1 MSEYYIPPGGGGGGP
16 ETDPVFGAAEAAL
29 FAAGDKAKLDTLEAL
44 PDWIDDPLGQLLDDQ
59 DPRKLS
65 IDVFERECYSD
76 QGDDLVPSIDWQNRI
91 LQGNYYDTIF
101 PVINWSDHTCHNN
114 LGLVTIDFNNMWL
127 YKGDGL
133 SYPSLDWNVCQLI
146 DPDSN
151 YTVISW
157 QGGLGFFNATP
168 VPQST
173 GWGCSNYAFVKGFD
187 ADSTTLDEVADC
199 LGTLIFQLAL
209 HGLIG
214 F

>member
-1 MSEYYIPPGGGGGGP
+1 MSEYSIPPGGGGGP

-44 PDWIDDPLGQLLDDQ
+44 PEWIDDPLGQLLDDQ

-91 LQGNYYDTIF
+91 LQGNFYDFIF
-101 PVINWSDHTCHNN
+101 PVIDWAGHTCHNN
-114 LGLVTIDFNNMWL
+114 VGLQTINFNFCEMYN
-127 YKGDGL
+127 GDGF
-133 SYPSLDWNVCQLI
+133 SNPNLDWNNCRLMDNGSYI
-146 DPDSN
+146 
-151 YTVISW
+151 ISW